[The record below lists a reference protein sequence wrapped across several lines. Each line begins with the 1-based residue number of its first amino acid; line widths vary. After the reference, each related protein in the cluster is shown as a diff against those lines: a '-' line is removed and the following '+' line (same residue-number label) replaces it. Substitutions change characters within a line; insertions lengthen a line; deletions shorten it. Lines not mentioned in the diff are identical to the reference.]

1 MVDAGPRQAKS
12 SRSTAL
18 ESRMRGAVWWLIA
31 THDPVR
37 EPHAEVV
44 IRAGNWRTGYIGYL
58 WASLIMLESIAVTAS
73 GSPLQTDLSWL
84 VSVLLSRSALEILVG
99 VVFLYLGAEV
109 LVKGASRLA
118 LGMGVHAAVAGVTI
132 VAFATTTPELF
143 VSIMST
149 LDYSADL
156 GLNAIIGS
164 NIANIGLVLGVSA
177 LIRPL
182 SIDPEV
188 IRQHLPFMVGASV
201 LLVVLGWDGWLT
213 PTDGALLLVGLVA
226 FTTLVYRQ
234 ATTGEESA
242 HAVADGGEVQSAEL
256 RDVGLLVAGLVLLL
270 VGSRGLIDGGV
281 ETLKLFGVDSRIIGL
296 TVLALGTSLP
306 ELAASAVGAYR
317 GESEFSVGN
326 VVGSN
331 IYNVLA
337 VLGLLAAMT
346 GVMVP
351 VSATGFEFPALL
363 AFTAV
368 AIAAMVRGS
377 KVTRLDG
384 VVLLA
389 GYGLFVSMMV

>member
-1 MVDAGPRQAKS
+1 MVEPVAAAAATPP
-12 SRSTAL
+12 L
-18 ESRMRGAVWWLIA
+18 AV
-31 THDPVR
+31 
-37 EPHAEVV
+37 
-44 IRAGNWRTGYIGYL
+44 
-58 WASLIMLESIAVTAS
+58 
-73 GSPLQTDLSWL
+73 DLSWL
-84 VSVLLSRSALEILVG
+84 ATVLLSRSAMEILVG

-109 LVKGASRLA
+109 LVKGAARLTIG
-118 LGMGVHAAVAGVTI
+118 LGVHAAVAGVTV

-143 VSIMST
+143 VSILST
-149 LDYSADL
+149 LDYSGDL

-182 SIDPEV
+182 AIDPSV
-188 IRQHLPFMVGASV
+188 VRQHLPIMVGASV

-213 PTDGALLLVGLVA
+213 PADGALMLVGLVA
-226 FTTLVYRQ
+226 FTVMLYRQ
-234 ATTGEESA
+234 AGGDDA
-242 HAVADGGEVQSAEL
+242 PAVAADGGEVQSVEM

-270 VGSRGLIDGGV
+270 IGSRGLIDGGV
-281 ETLKLFGVDSRIIGL
+281 ATLTKLGVGSRIIGL

-306 ELAASAVGAYR
+306 ELATSAIGAYR
-317 GESEFSVGN
+317 NETEFSVGN
-326 VVGSN
+326 VIGSN

-351 VSATGFEFPALL
+351 ISANSFEFPALM

-368 AIAAMVRGS
+368 AIAAMVRGNE
-377 KVTRLDG
+377 VTRLDG

-389 GYGLFVSMMV
+389 GYVIFVATMV

>member
-1 MVDAGPRQAKS
+1 MV
-12 SRSTAL
+12 
-18 ESRMRGAVWWLIA
+18 ESLAVA
-31 THDPVR
+31 
-37 EPHAEVV
+37 
-44 IRAGNWRTGYIGYL
+44 
-58 WASLIMLESIAVTAS
+58 ASHE
-73 GSPLQTDLSWL
+73 PLQVTTSWL
-84 VSVLLSRSALEILVG
+84 VTVLLSRSTAEILVG
-99 VVFLYLGAEV
+99 VLLLYLGAEV
-109 LVKGASRLA
+109 LVKGASNLA
-118 LGMGVHAAVAGVTI
+118 VGLGVHAAIAGVTV

-149 LDYSADL
+149 IEYTGDL

-164 NIANIGLVLGVSA
+164 NIANIGLVLGISA

-182 SIDPEV
+182 SIDPSV
-188 IRQHLPFMVGASV
+188 VRQHLPFMVGASV

-213 PTDGALLLVGLVA
+213 STDGAVLLVGLVA
-226 FTTLVYRQ
+226 FTALLYRQ
-234 ATTGEESA
+234 ATGSDSPTV
-242 HAVADGGEVQSAEL
+242 VADGGEVQSAEF
-256 RDVGLLVAGLVLLL
+256 RDVLLLVAGLGLLL

-281 ETLKLFGVDSRIIGL
+281 ATLSKFGVDSRVIGL

-317 GESEFSVGN
+317 DESEFSVGN

-346 GVMVP
+346 GIIVP

-363 AFTAV
+363 AFTAIG
-368 AIAAMVRGS
+368 IAAMVRGHE
-377 KVTRLDG
+377 VTRLDG

-389 GYGLFVSMMV
+389 GYGVFVSLML